1 MEFVF
6 LVKFI
11 EIVDIISVFENSFEG
26 LNGWGKFCQ
35 NKPSDYPNRG
45 HAQLSVNR
53 MDIAYRVLYLYV
65 LKIIPHKGII
75 VELKIEISKSNS
87 CPQY

>member
-1 MEFVF
+1 
-6 LVKFI
+6 
-11 EIVDIISVFENSFEG
+11 
-26 LNGWGKFCQ
+26 
-35 NKPSDYPNRG
+35 
-45 HAQLSVNR
+45 

-87 CPQY
+87 CPQYTDKVHAILNPALSIFRRCKQNVDYGNNVHNSVVLKSLISLHFRALVG